1 MTSLLL
7 LKLPSSLGYESARA
21 AAVGHEMYCLGKT
34 RLDLC
39 FFTLSLLP
47 LLLCSRSSTRA
58 LLNVFL
64 SNVASITAA
73 VVVVVVFVV
82 FAVDAVVVAAGLSA
96 RFSLSS
102 ISASFYAPAACAFE
116 FNPPK

>member
-73 VVVVVVFVV
+73 VVVVVFVV
-82 FAVDAVVVAAGLSA
+82 FVVDAVVIAAGLSA